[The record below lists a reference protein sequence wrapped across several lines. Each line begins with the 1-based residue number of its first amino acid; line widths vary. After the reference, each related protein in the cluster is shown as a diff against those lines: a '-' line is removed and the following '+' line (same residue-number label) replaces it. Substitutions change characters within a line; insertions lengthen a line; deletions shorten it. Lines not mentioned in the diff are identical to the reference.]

1 MGFNIQTYK
10 TKGFLQGDMTIWVAL
25 IALCVISVIEVY
37 SASSGMSY
45 KSGKYWQP
53 MTEHGMFVVIG
64 LFFTWI
70 IHQIPCKLFKITSL
84 GLIVISFGMLIWAL
98 VAGSKTN
105 DAGRWISIMGKTFQP
120 SEFAKLAV
128 IGYVSYIM
136 SVCRDGNNKISNLGL
151 KMIAYVTVPFIILIG
166 MENFS
171 TAGLLFLIIIVMLV
185 IGEATKKVLL
195 SIFLAIVLGAGTLGT
210 VMYTMSQET
219 AQELA
224 DAIKPLHRLPT
235 WVHRLHED
243 HSLPENPDDYN
254 VNDHQQVAHAKIAVA
269 TCNFVGKGPG
279 KSVERDYLPQAF
291 SDFIYAIII
300 EEGGVEFAIIVIALY
315 LLLLYRSWKIASR
328 CAKPFPA
335 YLVMG
340 LSSMLV
346 LQALVNM
353 GVAVG
358 LLPVTGQ
365 PLPLVSK
372 GGTSYIITCMY
383 IGMILSVSKSAR
395 KIDDPV
401 PQIVTID
408 NGENYQ
414 EETKESIEEDK

>member
-1 MGFNIQTYK
+1 MGFNIQSYK
-10 TKGFLQGDMTIWVAL
+10 SKGLLQGDITIWVAL
-25 IALCVISVIEVY
+25 IFLCVISIVEVY

-53 MTEHGMFVVIG
+53 MTEHGMFVVFG
-64 LFFTWI
+64 LFVTWI
-70 IHQIPCKLFKITSL
+70 MHQVPCKLFKLFSL
-84 GLIVISFGMLIWAL
+84 ALVVLSFFMLIWAI
-98 VAGSKTN
+98 ASEKTN
-105 DAGRWISIMGKTFQP
+105 DAGRWISIAGKTFQP

-128 IGYVSYIM
+128 IGYTAYIM
-136 SVCRDGNNKISNLGL
+136 SICRNEKNKVSSTGI
-151 KMIAYVTVPFIILIG
+151 KMIAAVVVPFALLIG

-171 TAGLLFLIIIVMLV
+171 TAAILLVVIYVMLI
-185 IGEATKKVLL
+185 IGEAPAKLLL
-195 SIFLAIVLGAGTLGT
+195 SLFLAASLSIGTLGAA
-210 VMYTMSQET
+210 MYTMSKET
-219 AQELA
+219 ATEISQKITA
-224 DAIKPLHRLPT
+224 LHRLPT
-235 WVHRLHED
+235 WVSRLHEG
-243 HSLPENPDDYN
+243 HALPENPDDYN

-300 EEGGVEFAIIVIALY
+300 EESGLFGSFIVMILY
-315 LLLLYRSWKIASR
+315 LLLLYRAWRIASR

-335 YLVMG
+335 YLAMG
-340 LSSMLV
+340 LSFMLV
-346 LQALVNM
+346 FQAMINM

-365 PLPLVSK
+365 PLPLISK

-395 KIDDPV
+395 KIDELA
-401 PQIVTID
+401 PQTA
-408 NGENYQ
+408 NA
-414 EETKESIEEDK
+414 

>member
-10 TKGFLQGDMTIWVAL
+10 TKGLLQGDITIWTAL

-53 MTEHGMFVVIG
+53 MTEHGTFVLFG
-64 LFFTWI
+64 LFLTWI
-70 IHQIPCKLFKITSL
+70 MHQIPCKLFKLFSL
-84 GLIVISFGMLIWAL
+84 ILIIVSFGMLIWAL
-98 VAGSKTN
+98 IAGAKTN

-128 IGYVSYIM
+128 IGFIAYIM
-136 SVCRDGNNKISNLGL
+136 SICRDEKNKISSLGL
-151 KMIAYVTVPFIILIG
+151 KMIAFVTMPFIVLIG

-171 TAGLLFLIIIVMLV
+171 TAGLLSLVIFVMLI
-185 IGEATKKVLL
+185 IGEAPRKFMLTL
-195 SIFLAIVLGAGTLGT
+195 VLGLFILIGSLGT
-210 VMYTMSQET
+210 IMYTMSQET
-219 AQELA
+219 ATELGESISA
-224 DAIKPLHRLPT
+224 LHRLPT

-243 HSLPENPDDYN
+243 HSRPEDPNDYN

-300 EEGGVEFAIIVIALY
+300 EEGGIIFAVIVMSLY
-315 LLLLYRSWKIASR
+315 ILLLYRGWKIASK

-340 LSSMLV
+340 LSFMLV
-346 LQALVNM
+346 LQAVVNM

-383 IGMILSVSKSAR
+383 VGMILSVSRSAR
-395 KIDDPV
+395 KIDEPV
-401 PQIVTID
+401 AQLAVASRHQPE
-408 NGENYQ
+408 ENK
-414 EETKESIEEDK
+414 EENED

>member
-1 MGFNIQTYK
+1 MGFNIQSYK
-10 TKGFLQGDMTIWVAL
+10 SKGLLQGDITIWVAL
-25 IALCVISVIEVY
+25 IFLCVISIVEVY

-53 MTEHGMFVVIG
+53 MTEHGMFVVFG
-64 LFFTWI
+64 LFVTWI
-70 IHQIPCKLFKITSL
+70 MHQVPCKLFKLFSL
-84 GLIVISFGMLIWAL
+84 ALVVLSFFMLIWAI
-98 VAGSKTN
+98 ASEKTN
-105 DAGRWISIMGKTFQP
+105 DAGRWISIAGKTFQP

-128 IGYVSYIM
+128 IGYTAYIM
-136 SVCRDGNNKISNLGL
+136 SICRNEKNKVSSTGI
-151 KMIAYVTVPFIILIG
+151 KMIAAVVVPFALLIG

-171 TAGLLFLIIIVMLV
+171 TAAILLVVIYVMLI
-185 IGEATKKVLL
+185 IGEAPAKLLL
-195 SIFLAIVLGAGTLGT
+195 SLFLAASLSIGTLGAA
-210 VMYTMSQET
+210 MYTMSKET
-219 AQELA
+219 ATEISQKITA
-224 DAIKPLHRLPT
+224 LHRLPT
-235 WVHRLHED
+235 WVSRLHEG
-243 HSLPENPDDYN
+243 HALPENPDDYN

-300 EEGGVEFAIIVIALY
+300 EESGLFGSFIVMILY
-315 LLLLYRSWKIASR
+315 LLLLYRAWRIASR

-335 YLVMG
+335 YLAMG
-340 LSSMLV
+340 LSFMLV
-346 LQALVNM
+346 FQAMINM

-365 PLPLVSK
+365 PLPLISK

-395 KIDDPV
+395 KIDELAPH
-401 PQIVTID
+401 TA
-408 NGENYQ
+408 NA
-414 EETKESIEEDK
+414 

>member
-1 MGFNIQTYK
+1 MGFNIQSYK
-10 TKGFLQGDMTIWVAL
+10 SKGLLQGDITIWVAL
-25 IALCVISVIEVY
+25 IFLCVISIVEVY

-53 MTEHGMFVVIG
+53 MTEHGMFVVFG
-64 LFFTWI
+64 LFVTWI
-70 IHQIPCKLFKITSL
+70 MHQVPCKLFKLFSL
-84 GLIVISFGMLIWAL
+84 ALVVLSFFMLIWAI
-98 VAGSKTN
+98 ASEKTN
-105 DAGRWISIMGKTFQP
+105 DAGRWISIAGKTFQP

-128 IGYVSYIM
+128 IGYTAYIM
-136 SVCRDGNNKISNLGL
+136 SICRNEKNKVSSTGI
-151 KMIAYVTVPFIILIG
+151 KMIAAVVVPFALLIG

-171 TAGLLFLIIIVMLV
+171 TAAILLVVIYVMLI
-185 IGEATKKVLL
+185 IGEAPAKLLL
-195 SIFLAIVLGAGTLGT
+195 SLFLAASLSIGTLGAA
-210 VMYTMSQET
+210 MYTMSKET
-219 AQELA
+219 ATEISQKITA
-224 DAIKPLHRLPT
+224 LHRLPT
-235 WVHRLHED
+235 WVSRLHEG
-243 HSLPENPDDYN
+243 HALPENPDDYN

-300 EEGGVEFAIIVIALY
+300 EESGLFGSFVVMILY
-315 LLLLYRSWKIASR
+315 LLLLYRAWRIASR

-335 YLVMG
+335 YLAMG
-340 LSSMLV
+340 LSFMLV
-346 LQALVNM
+346 FQAMINM

-365 PLPLVSK
+365 PLPLISK

-395 KIDDPV
+395 KIDELA
-401 PQIVTID
+401 PQTA
-408 NGENYQ
+408 NA
-414 EETKESIEEDK
+414 